1 MLAEARWL
9 GGKGSSLIVISLYG
23 LIIGIVLFGSAW
35 GGVFQTSP
43 DLSRLLQTSPDLS
56 RPLQT
61 SPDLSRPLQ
70 TSLQTSPDGRKGF
83 PPEASDPVFG
93 VFSRKRLRKQG
104 RWPLGRKTSK
114 EKRKGG
120 RKEGHGLAF
129 ISSFYE
135 V

>member
-35 GGVFQTSP
+35 GGY
-43 DLSRLLQTSPDLS
+43 S

-61 SPDLSRPLQ
+61 SPDLSPDLARRKEGLPPRGQRPRFRCLFQ
-70 TSLQTSPDGRKGF
+70 KKTPKTGSL
-83 PPEASDPVFG
+83 AFG
-93 VFSRKRLRKQG
+93 
-104 RWPLGRKTSK
+104 K
-114 EKRKGG
+114 ENKEGKKEG